1 MPQVPITLRCIKGI
15 VGQTVAR
22 SRKQMH
28 PGRIL
33 REEYMEPM
41 RLDTH
46 GLAAALGVTEGR
58 LQPIISNEEP
68 LTSDLALR
76 LAKCF
81 RTSPK
86 FWLATLPS
94 EHFGSVGVAAR
105 CKPCASRTARR
116 DR

>member
-1 MPQVPITLRCIKGI
+1 M
-15 VGQTVAR
+15 AR
-22 SRKQMH
+22 NRKQMH

-46 GLAAALGVTEGR
+46 GLAAALGITEGR

-86 FWLATLPS
+86 FWMGLQAAYDLWQADSLYGAEIDTQVQALA
-94 EHFGSVGVAAR
+94 V
-105 CKPCASRTARR
+105 
-116 DR
+116 